1 MKKKKQTLEDALS
14 RNADEMA
21 KIEKKKSKQCKI
33 AAVYTTITGFL

>member
-21 KIEKKKSKQCKI
+21 KIEKKKSKKKKKKQTEK
-33 AAVYTTITGFL
+33 TTEK